1 MTTHPFYEP
10 RILKMEL
17 EKFADIAVDG
27 GVWLVGEVL
36 AQGPSMSCEFTP
48 DTRYVFKPRHREA
61 AIIEL
66 RAINEE
72 LRHRIFIAGFLRLPN
87 NGAQATF
94 RYVCETHTEMLHEAF
109 RIEWTRRHGKMIDVS
124 KMRSKAAIEL
134 LHKLAPPR

>member
-10 RILKMEL
+10 RILKMDL
-17 EKFADIAVDG
+17 EKYADIAVDS

-36 AQGPSMSCEFTP
+36 AQGPSTNDEFTP
-48 DTRYVFKPRHREA
+48 DTRYVYKPRYREA

-72 LRHRIFIAGFLRLPN
+72 LRHQIFIQGFLLLPD

-94 RYVCETHTEMLHEAF
+94 QGLCETHTEMLHEAF

-124 KMRSKAAIEL
+124 KMRSATAIEL